1 MGYEQ
6 GRDDEKPAHRVWVDE
21 FALGALAVTNA
32 EYSRFVEDT
41 GSEMPFAHSEKCF
54 SHPRQPVVAVSW
66 FEAMAYCDWLSLK
79 TGLLFRLP
87 SEAEWE
93 RAVRGGMEGKLYS
106 WGDEDPST
114 FEIYRTGWRDER
126 PEVAGLLDPN
136 RFGAYN
142 LGDNV
147 HEWCMD
153 WYHSDYYRNSPYR
166 NPVSLE
172 PSTRRASRG
181 GSWRHHIKVSRCAAR
196 SSLNP
201 SFRYTDYG
209 FRVLRELQP
218 DRGRGQ
224 TTE

>member
-1 MGYEQ
+1 MGCEQ

-21 FALGALAVTNA
+21 FDLGALAVTNG
-32 EYSRFVEDT
+32 EYSQFIEDA
-41 GSEMPFAHSEKCF
+41 GSEKPFAKSEERF
-54 SHPRQPVVAVSW
+54 SDPRQPVVGVSW
-66 FEAMAYCDWLSLK
+66 FEAMAYCDWLSRK
-79 TGLLFRLP
+79 TALLFRLP

-93 RAVRGGMEGKLYS
+93 RAARGGMEGKLYS
-106 WGDEDPST
+106 WGDEDPNT

-126 PEVAGLLDPN
+126 PQVAGLLQPN

-147 HEWCMD
+147 HEWCLD

-181 GSWRHHIKVSRCAAR
+181 GSWRHRIKVSRCAAR

-209 FRVLRELQP
+209 FRVLRELQ
-218 DRGRGQ
+218 R
-224 TTE
+224 